1 MIVIDRTFARPFR
14 TEAHARDTYPARTKV
29 KNNERGDRKS
39 CSFLVCAG
47 RIRIDAQK
55 VLT

>member
-47 RIRIDAQK
+47 RTRIDAQK